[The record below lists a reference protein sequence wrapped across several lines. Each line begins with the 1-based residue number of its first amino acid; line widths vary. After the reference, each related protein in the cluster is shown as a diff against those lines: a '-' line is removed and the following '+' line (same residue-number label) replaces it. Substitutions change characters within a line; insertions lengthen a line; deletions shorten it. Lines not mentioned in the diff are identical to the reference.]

1 VVGTPIAPMA
11 GMPTANEPPMTFASA
26 TEQLRRAVVHERE
39 VLEGRR
45 APSWALYREVSSK
58 KQALSFPASVV
69 AARAAGWTAEDEQL
83 VHDVVE
89 GVALGLQYRDDVV
102 DWMED
107 HERGASWAVALSAR
121 SRAEDVTTL
130 AEVLHD
136 RRILVRML
144 EMSRDEFMRASGAAA
159 ALGATQVARWAAG
172 QAELTDYLARDERSD
187 PGATVRWE
195 LRRRSTK
202 TKRQDARMVHAARAA

>member
-1 VVGTPIAPMA
+1 MPTA
-11 GMPTANEPPMTFASA
+11 MPTANEQPMTFAWA
-26 TEQLRRAVVHERE
+26 TEELRRAVVHERE

-58 KQALSFPASVV
+58 KQALAFPASVV
-69 AARAAGWTAEDEQL
+69 AARAGWTGEDEQL
-83 VHDVVE
+83 VYDVVE

-102 DWMED
+102 DWMAD

-144 EMSRDEFMRASGAAA
+144 EMSRDELMRASVAAA

-195 LRRRSTK
+195 QRRRSAK
-202 TKRQDARMVHAARAA
+202 AKRQETHMANAARAARAA